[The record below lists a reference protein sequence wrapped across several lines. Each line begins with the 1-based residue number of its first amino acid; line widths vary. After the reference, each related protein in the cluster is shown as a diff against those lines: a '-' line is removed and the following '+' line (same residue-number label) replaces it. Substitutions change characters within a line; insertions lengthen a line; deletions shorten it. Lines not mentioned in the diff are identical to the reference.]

1 MTTATNADVFKLA
14 FYEAIVALFANDPEK
29 DTVLV
34 TFGGPGTYA
43 PNDLVSFLDV
53 TADQEVA
60 TLGSNR
66 GRDEQIDLTVSIS
79 CVVHGGQEAELLSHA
94 RAYSLL
100 RDIEYYVRRTD
111 TTVGGT
117 VRHCFLIRHGS
128 SGQTDPALLSQG
140 RVTEIVA
147 TFRAVARVTN

>member
-1 MTTATNADVFKLA
+1 MSTATNADAFKLA
-14 FYEAIVALFANDPEK
+14 FYEAIVALFANDPDK

-34 TFGGPGTYA
+34 TFGAPGTYA
-43 PNDLVSFLDV
+43 PNDIVSFLDI

-79 CVVHGGQEAELLSHA
+79 SVVHGGQEAELLAHE
-94 RAYSLL
+94 RAYGLL
-100 RDIEYYVRRTD
+100 RALEYYVRRTD
-111 TTVGGT
+111 TSVGGT
-117 VRHCFLIRHGS
+117 VRHCFLVRHGS
-128 SGQTDPALLSQG
+128 SGQTDPALIAQG